1 MRNFILKNIIK
12 RFVLFFKSF
21 DFGAYILDYVLK
33 VLMESRYKVIHN
45 KIEFYFATPNRLCEY
60 RAKSFSSKEP
70 ETLQWI
76 DSFTA
81 DSVFWDIGA
90 NVGLYSI
97 YAAKTK
103 NIQIFSFEPS
113 IFNVELLA
121 RNINLNNVQ
130 DKICIVPLP
139 ISDVMQFSTM
149 NMSST
154 EWGGALSSFG
164 RDIGW
169 DGNKMLV
176 VFKYQILGST
186 IDDMVEKNKLPIPDY
201 VKIDV
206 DGIEHFI
213 LNGGLSVLK
222 NIKELLIE
230 VNDGFLEQAKMCE
243 KVLLS
248 VGLTM
253 REKRH
258 SEEFDQVGAFGGGQV
273 WNQIWYRV

>member
-1 MRNFILKNIIK
+1 MATHVVRNNVATTEYNK
-12 RFVLFFKSF
+12 VLFKFS
-21 DFGAYILDYVLK
+21 A
-33 VLMESRYKVIHN
+33 
-45 KIEFYFATPNRLCEY
+45 PNSLSYY
-60 RAKSFSSKEP
+60 RVNTFSSKEP
-70 ETLQWI
+70 ETLEWI
-76 DSFTA
+76 DSFSA

-97 YAAKTK
+97 YAAKKK

-149 NMSST
+149 QMSST
-154 EWGGALSSFG
+154 EYGGALSSFG
-164 RDIGW
+164 RDVGW
-169 DGNKMLV
+169 DGNKMSV

-186 IDDMVEKNKLPIPDY
+186 IDDMAEKNKLPIPDY
-201 VKIDV
+201 IKIDV

-230 VNDGFLEQAKMCE
+230 VNDGFLEQAEMCE

-258 SEEFDQVGAFGGGQV
+258 SEEFEQAGAFGGGQV